1 MGKGPASIARFTFLV
16 SLVVLLLNAVLLS
29 QNMTKNNGVSSS
41 YVRIGSDFF
50 SSFRPV
56 EETVSIHQQSH
67 RQTRQEVKDYTDP
80 VGGVSSNATST
91 TPKGRHS
98 RMIMGIFSSDSYNDA
113 TYRNRHR
120 KLLNEIWKDSRT
132 CTVHEFLHM
141 EEQSS
146 RKQCQLLYTFII
158 GAAKEE
164 DAPTERLEDTPTN
177 PLTLPQVEN
186 PMRSDV
192 NNDDVT
198 RLNIR

>member
-1 MGKGPASIARFTFLV
+1 
-16 SLVVLLLNAVLLS
+16 
-29 QNMTKNNGVSSS
+29 
-41 YVRIGSDFF
+41 
-50 SSFRPV
+50 
-56 EETVSIHQQSH
+56 
-67 RQTRQEVKDYTDP
+67 
-80 VGGVSSNATST
+80 
-91 TPKGRHS
+91 
-98 RMIMGIFSSDSYNDA
+98 
-113 TYRNRHR
+113 
-120 KLLNEIWKDSRT
+120 
-132 CTVHEFLHM
+132 M
-141 EEQSS
+141 EEQSN